1 MAPNRFP
8 IHAHTSGLMSREIY
22 FAAPWWAGIRHRFM
36 TLNHVRTFANYWAY
50 RAHFLWGVSGGVSYC
65 RFEELL
71 APVPGVRTINLSE
84 HEIVELERDYRRS
97 EKVRFRG
104 QAVPVYR
111 PGSVLSNKMLAFD
124 LSCDLTPTNP
134 FTKLS
139 PS

>member
-50 RAHFLWGVSGGVSYC
+50 RAHFLWGASGGVSYC

-71 APVPGVRTINLSE
+71 APVPGVRIINLSE
-84 HEIVELERDYRRS
+84 HEIVEVERDYRRS
-97 EKVRFRG
+97 DEGLFHG
-104 QAVPVYR
+104 H
-111 PGSVLSNKMLAFD
+111 SVLLYRVGHLLPGKMLCF
-124 LSCDLTPTNP
+124 LP
-134 FTKLS
+134 
-139 PS
+139 